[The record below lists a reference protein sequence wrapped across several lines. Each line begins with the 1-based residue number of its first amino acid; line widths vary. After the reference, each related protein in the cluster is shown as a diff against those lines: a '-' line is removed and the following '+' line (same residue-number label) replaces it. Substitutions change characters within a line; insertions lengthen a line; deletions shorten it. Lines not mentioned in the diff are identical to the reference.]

1 MKIDLAPALH
11 LLRRC
16 PAAVF
21 ATHSLH
27 RPGFPCATSAI
38 AAAGRLCCRQA
49 LGQNR
54 R

>member
-1 MKIDLAPALH
+1 MKIDLAPALQ

-16 PAAVF
+16 PAAVL

-38 AAAGRLCCRQA
+38 AAEGEALLQAGPGA
-49 LGQNR
+49 E
-54 R
+54 